1 MWPAVVPTC
10 LLLLLLLLGSTGNL
24 ALTANELVKRSHQEQ
39 HCETLLLLRHS
50 RQLPCSQM
58 EQVAAATTWPV
69 LRFSSQANFYLKS
82 SQSTEMLALICLTGH
97 MEMDLALWQA
107 LANNLYNMRHVRL
120 LLLLQLATAQ
130 SLQQQ
135 LRELAN
141 TALQL
146 HFPHVVLLLLSTDNA
161 YQLQPYAQEH
171 WLLLQPNSSGSPIF
185 ARQYNYHR
193 LTARSLPDQVSPRS
207 LGYRDRKTGELRM
220 TGFVAKLMQEF
231 ARVHNISLRWQR
243 QVIVGQQLSI
253 ILLRNMTLNGTLQLP
268 ITLCGYELPTKEGYY
283 TYPFDVAEW
292 FVIVPCAQ
300 ETPTAEVYLTVCSWN
315 MLVVLLASYC
325 IFTLLDTCFGWLLM
339 QQQVDW
345 TNLVFNERM
354 ISGIIGQPCKLYA
367 QATNSSRL
375 AHAQLFLLGLIVST
389 LFAAQLKTLLTKRPM
404 ERMVTSFEELRDSHL
419 SIHFTEGE
427 HFYVNMMDRDTPI
440 DIIRSKITFLQT
452 TVFYKERRSLNK
464 SKAFSMTSTEWQ
476 VIKQQQDLFQR
487 PVLCFQPGLI
497 FRYKILASV
506 PLQANSIF
514 AEPLEELML
523 RVVDTGLLLY
533 WKKQSL
539 GELIALG
546 EISGKDPYPYVPFYD
561 FKVGDL
567 FWVWLGWAWALSLA
581 FVVFLCELIVYR
593 TTKYLNN

>member
-1 MWPAVVPTC
+1 MWPAVVAT
-10 LLLLLLLLGSTGNL
+10 LLLLDSTGNL
-24 ALTANELVKRSHQEQ
+24 ALTVNELLKRSHQEQ

-58 EQVAAATTWPV
+58 EQVAAAATWPV
-69 LRFSSQANFYLKS
+69 LRLSSEANFYLKS

-97 MEMDLALWQA
+97 VEMDLALWQA
-107 LANNLYNMRHVRL
+107 LANNLYNMRHARL
-120 LLLLQLATAQ
+120 LLLLQQATAQ
-130 SLQQQ
+130 PLQQQ

-141 TALQL
+141 TARQL
-146 HFPHVVLLLLSTDNA
+146 HFPHVVLLQLATGNA
-161 YQLQPYAQEH
+161 YQLQPYAKEH
-171 WLLLQPNSSGSPIF
+171 WLQLQPTSSPIF

-193 LTARSLPDQVSPRS
+193 LTARTLPDQVSPRS

-243 QVIVGQQLSI
+243 QVIIGHQLSI
-253 ILLRNMTLNGTLQLP
+253 IMLRNMTLNGTLQLP

-300 ETPTAEVYLTVCSWN
+300 ERPTAEVYLIVCSWN
-315 MLVVLLASYC
+315 MLVVLLGSYC
-325 IFTLLDTCFGWLLM
+325 VFALLDTCFGWLLM

-367 QATNSSRL
+367 HATNSSRL
-375 AHAQLFLLGLIVST
+375 AHAQLFLLSLILST

-404 ERMVTSFEELRDSHL
+404 ERMVTTFEELRDSHL
-419 SIHFTEGE
+419 SIHFAEGE
-427 HFYVNMMDRDTPI
+427 HFYVSMMNLGTPI

-452 TVFYKERRSLNK
+452 NLFYKERKSMNK

-476 VIKQQQDLFQR
+476 IIKEQQNLFQR

-523 RVVDTGLLLY
+523 RVHDTGLLLH

-567 FWVWLGWAWALSLA
+567 FWVWLGWAWALCLA

-593 TTKYLNN
+593 MNKYLNN

>member
-1 MWPAVVPTC
+1 MWPAVVPT
-10 LLLLLLLLGSTGNL
+10 LLLLGSTGNL
-24 ALTANELVKRSHQEQ
+24 ALTVNELLKRSHQEQ

-58 EQVAAATTWPV
+58 EQVAAAATWPV
-69 LRFSSQANFYLKS
+69 LRFSSEANFYLKS
-82 SQSTEMLALICLTGH
+82 SQSTEMLALICLTSDVK
-97 MEMDLALWQA
+97 MDLALWQA
-107 LANNLYNMRHVRL
+107 LANNLYNMRHARL
-120 LLLLQLATAQ
+120 LLLLQHATV
-130 SLQQQ
+130 QQ
-135 LRELAN
+135 LRALAN
-141 TALQL
+141 TARQL
-146 HFPHVVLLLLSTDNA
+146 HFPHVVLLQLGTGNA
-161 YQLQPYAQEH
+161 YQLQPYAKEH
-171 WLLLQPNSSGSPIF
+171 WLQLQPNSSPIF
-185 ARQYNYHR
+185 ARQYNYHG
-193 LTARSLPDQVSPRS
+193 LTARTLPDQVSPRS

-231 ARVHNISLRWQR
+231 ARVH
-243 QVIVGQQLSI
+243 
-253 ILLRNMTLNGTLQLP
+253 
-268 ITLCGYELPTKEGYY
+268 
-283 TYPFDVAEW
+283 
-292 FVIVPCAQ
+292 
-300 ETPTAEVYLTVCSWN
+300 TAEVYQIVCSWN
-315 MLVVLLASYC
+315 MLVVLLGSYC
-325 IFTLLDTCFGWLLM
+325 VFALLDTCFGWLLM

-367 QATNSSRL
+367 HATNSGRL
-375 AHAQLFLLGLIVST
+375 AHAQLFLLGLIFST
-389 LFAAQLKTLLTKRPM
+389 LFAAHLKTLLTKRPM
-404 ERMVTSFEELRDSHL
+404 ERMVTTFEELRDSHL

-427 HFYVNMMDRDTPI
+427 HFYVNMMDVGTPI

-452 TVFYKERRSLNK
+452 NLFYKERKSMNK

-476 VIKQQQDLFQR
+476 IIKEQQNLFQR

-514 AEPLEELML
+514 AEPLEELMF
-523 RVVDTGLLLY
+523 RVHDTGLLLH
-533 WKKQSL
+533 WKKPSL

-567 FWVWLGWAWALSLA
+567 FWVWLGWAWALCLA

-593 TTKYLNN
+593 MKKYFNN